1 MIGTV
6 RTVYALA
13 LVGAATL
20 LLAPVHYS
28 ALKLGFPRK
37 TLVPLLWHRVA
48 VKALGLSVRVRGE
61 LCRGRPL
68 LIAANHVSWLDIM
81 VLGSVAPV
89 SFIAKSETSG
99 WPFIGWLARMQR
111 TVFIERERRRRAG
124 DQASE
129 IGARLAAG
137 DGMVLFA
144 EGTTADGNVIL
155 PFKSTLFGAAKA
167 ALETPGTERVLIQP
181 VAIAYTRFHGMPMQ
195 RIHRPLVAW
204 IGGADLVPQIRAL
217 VREGAVDVEVV
228 FGEGFDFTGASHR
241 KQAAALAERQV
252 RQMHAAALRDV
263 S

>member
-1 MIGTV
+1 MIGKV
-6 RTVYALA
+6 RTVYALT

-28 ALKLGFPRK
+28 ALKLGFPRA
-37 TLVPLLWHRVA
+37 TLVPLLWHRA
-48 VKALGLSVRVRGE
+48 ALRALGLRVRVRGE
-61 LCRGRPL
+61 ICGERPL

-81 VLGSVAPV
+81 VIGAVAPV

-111 TVFIERERRRRAG
+111 TVFIERERRRKSG
-124 DQASE
+124 EQASE

-144 EGTTADGNVIL
+144 EGTTADGNIVL

-167 ALETPGTERVLIQP
+167 ALENAETGRVFIQP
-181 VAIAYTRFHGMPMQ
+181 MAIAYTRLHGMPMQ
-195 RIHRPLVAW
+195 RVHRPLVSW

-217 VREGAVDVEVV
+217 VKEGAVDVEVI
-228 FGEGFDFTGASHR
+228 FGECFDFTTASHR
-241 KQAAALAERQV
+241 KDAAARAEQQV

-263 S
+263 T